1 MIEMAIRPETIRL
14 SIGIEHIDD
23 IIDDIDQALAK
34 IDDISSFQR
43 AGEAYFSTSGYGG
56 AATIESSDAC
66 TVAVSNMQS

>member
-14 SIGIEHIDD
+14 SIGIEH
-23 IIDDIDQALAK
+23 IDDIDQALAK

-66 TVAVSNMQS
+66 TFAVSNTES

>member
-14 SIGIEHIDD
+14 SIGIEH
-23 IIDDIDQALAK
+23 IDDIDQALAK

-66 TVAVSNMQS
+66 TFAVSNMQS